1 MAEHLARFRVRAAE
15 NYQAAL
21 IFPTE
26 VCSQGF
32 VCRDDETS
40 GQRWC
45 FGCEEKKKI
54 WLKVNDLLSC
64 TAAGLE
70 KKSLR
75 NRRREILIK
84 TSPACTQWMH
94 FNLNYT
100 FLPLFS
106 PKKIKLNQVIYIL
119 FIQTIQMQAINR
131 AVLDEPQSCVW
142 WRNHLNNRNYF
153 KSFWTK
159 QTKTLISF
167 CHRVSRLPS
176 WQFWGNWGSDSYSV
190 TCDYGKL
197 TNWYKTFPKRSQTA
211 QKSNGKW
218 SKVPNLAT
226 PALTPQFEWQ
236 AFIVLRSQADGG
248 RQTGNHFRRRDH
260 DCKTLTVVTRDIVV
274 IQS

>member
-1 MAEHLARFRVRAAE
+1 MTYRTHAIAWRTCWGYRPLELVLKSSLEEKPLATFSPGLSYYHSFLLFFYLFCVLFLLQRIWWQNIWQGSGWGQLKIIRLLWFFPLKCADRALSAEMMRPRGNAG
-15 NYQAAL
+15 AL
-21 IFPTE
+21 D
-26 VCSQGF
+26 VKK
-32 VCRDDETS
+32 
-40 GQRWC
+40 
-45 FGCEEKKKI
+45 KKKI

-142 WRNHLNNRNYF
+142 WRNHLNNRN
-153 KSFWTK
+153 
-159 QTKTLISF
+159 
-167 CHRVSRLPS
+167 
-176 WQFWGNWGSDSYSV
+176 
-190 TCDYGKL
+190 
-197 TNWYKTFPKRSQTA
+197 
-211 QKSNGKW
+211 
-218 SKVPNLAT
+218 
-226 PALTPQFEWQ
+226 
-236 AFIVLRSQADGG
+236 
-248 RQTGNHFRRRDH
+248 
-260 DCKTLTVVTRDIVV
+260 
-274 IQS
+274 

>member
-1 MAEHLARFRVRAAE
+1 M
-15 NYQAAL
+15 
-21 IFPTE
+21 
-26 VCSQGF
+26 
-32 VCRDDETS
+32 
-40 GQRWC
+40 
-45 FGCEEKKKI
+45 
-54 WLKVNDLLSC
+54 NDLLSC

-197 TNWYKTFPKRSQTA
+197 TNWYK
-211 QKSNGKW
+211 N
-218 SKVPNLAT
+218 VPNAHKRPKNQMESGRKCPIWLHQ
-226 PALTPQFEWQ
+226 PWLHNLSDKLSLCC
-236 AFIVLRSQADGG
+236 VH
-248 RQTGNHFRRRDH
+248 RQTVDGKLEIILD
-260 DCKTLTVVTRDIVV
+260 DEITTVKHW
-274 IQS
+274 QS